1 MKKISS
7 LWSYSKILVLNWK
20 LSWSMSK
27 FINKLEFHDQLPRRW
42 LSFLLQF
49 QKTGD
54 GKKKKQKADVFFFL
68 VYGKC
73 FLVYGF
79 FLVYGK
85 FLKWSTAILEGNM
98 NPTSNLNFV
107 YNETAYSYLSM
118 NAFLN

>member
-1 MKKISS
+1 MINYQEDDC
-7 LWSYSKILVLNWK
+7 LFFYS
-20 LSWSMSK
+20 
-27 FINKLEFHDQLPRRW
+27 FERQE
-42 LSFLLQF
+42 
-49 QKTGD
+49 TE
-54 GKKKKQKADVFFFL
+54 KKKKQKADVFFFL